1 MLDTFKRVWDNI
13 YLRVLF
19 LAGSFYLV
27 FFLLSAT
34 RIAWGSFLI
43 AYLIAYLVE
52 PFVLRLEKARLV
64 ARWLSVALTVLLILV
79 LFVIGTLLVGDILL
93 QLSELVAPSKLVPLL
108 TRDFPD
114 RLDAWEQAFLA
125 NLPERF
131 NVFFGDE
138 VPSLSTLFEQQRGD
152 FSIWLRNRTGN
163 LVNLARE
170 AVTGVFGGLGR
181 GLVIVTLAAFI
192 ISGYRKLQ
200 YGFYQLFPERHRP
213 FIKELTIK
221 LDKSVGGYV
230 RAKAL
235 ESIIIGFVVWIV
247 LLILQV
253 PKAAAIAFVA
263 AILNP
268 IPYIGPAIATIPATL
283 SALTVGWVPAL
294 ITFIVMA
301 IIQGLDGNVLAP
313 ILLSQSISVNPVTV
327 LVSVL
332 AGGALLGFW
341 GILLSIPFAAFV
353 QLLYNDYYLKS
364 DWYLGKTRLGQP
376 PEDN

>member
-1 MLDTFKRVWDNI
+1 MLDTFRRVWDNI

-19 LAGSFYLV
+19 IIGSTYLV
-27 FFLLSAT
+27 FILFRAT

-43 AYLIAYLVE
+43 AYLIAYLAE
-52 PFVLRLEKARLV
+52 PLVLRLERARLV
-64 ARWLSVALTVLLILV
+64 ARWLSVALTVLLILIF
-79 LFVIGTLLVGDILL
+79 FVIGTILVGDILL
-93 QLSELVAPSKLVPLL
+93 QLSELIAPSKLVPFV
-108 TRDFPD
+108 TRDFPN
-114 RLDAWEQAFLA
+114 RLDIWEQAFLA

-131 NVFFGDE
+131 KVFFGDE
-138 VPSLSTLFEQQRGD
+138 VPSLSSLFKGQSYD
-152 FSIWLRNRTGN
+152 FALWLRNQTGN
-163 LVNLARE
+163 LVSLARD
-170 AVTGVFGGLGR
+170 AVKVVFGGLGR

-200 YGFYQLFPERHRP
+200 LGFYQLFPERHRA
-213 FIKELTIK
+213 FIKELTVK
-221 LDKSVGGYV
+221 LDKSVGGYI
-230 RAKAL
+230 RAKVL
-235 ESIIIGFVVWIV
+235 ESIIVGFVVWIV

-268 IPYIGPAIATIPATL
+268 IPYIGPAGATILATL

-294 ITFIVMA
+294 ITFIIMA

-364 DWYLGKTRLGQP
+364 NWYLGKSRLFKK
-376 PEDN
+376 ETKH